1 MRNKGGPPEKSH
13 GEQHLPLHSWT
24 FVAANGEGISI
35 PAKRNNDRLHFL
47 GHGDS
52 WLHYA
57 CHAHAMR
64 RHTFALILEVSAHIG
79 LWRMNAYKKE
89 HRRVCPEEPET

>member
-1 MRNKGGPPEKSH
+1 MAPTLSELRVLAQFTYLQSATTMIDCT
-13 GEQHLPLHSWT
+13 SW
-24 FVAANGEGISI
+24 VMVIAGCI
-35 PAKRNNDRLHFL
+35 
-47 GHGDS
+47 
-52 WLHYA
+52 
-57 CHAHAMR
+57 AHAMRMPCASMR